1 MERDKIIALIVEDIK
16 HNSLI
21 NGLQEIGLMDNDNY
35 LLKLDVLIAELM
47 GYSTISD
54 SWLTTYQSTMLDI
67 PHSISAKEAHSR
79 AVILFDILSEI

>member
-47 GYSTISD
+47 GHSKIPD
-54 SWLTTYQSTMLDI
+54 KWLTSYQSTMLNI
-67 PHSISAKEAHSR
+67 PHSISAKEALSR
-79 AVILFDILSEI
+79 AVILFDTLSEL